1 MSFLTGPA
9 GSASRHAWALACVS
23 VAAYL
28 PSFAG
33 VFQFDDYNVIV
44 NYPTVHSWQTLLEGA
59 GGGVRPLLKASYTL
73 NWTLG
78 PGIFGFHLVNIG
90 AHALNAV
97 LLYWVGRELCG
108 RWSGEEPGK
117 RLSGA
122 ALTAALLFALHPA
135 QTEAVTYVS
144 GRSSSLMAG
153 FYLGA
158 LLVYLRGGHWTGS
171 ALLFIL
177 AAATR
182 ETAATLPA
190 ALLLCELC
198 SRNRPGWKVILRR
211 QAAHWLL
218 LLAGALVI
226 VLNARYLELV
236 SFGFAR
242 RSMADNL
249 LTQIGG
255 VSYLISRL
263 VFLHGY
269 NIDPA
274 LPVLNEW
281 DAALAAEAALLA
293 GLLALGLVNL
303 RARPWI
309 AFGVL
314 WFFLQLA
321 PTNSIV
327 PRLDVANDRQLY
339 LAGWGLFL
347 GLSVQVALLRPPR
360 RIAATLAG
368 ALLVVFAA
376 SSVLRQLDYA
386 SEIALWESS
395 VRLAPW
401 NARAHNNLGYAYQLA
416 GRLDAARREYETALY
431 LEPGHDKAR
440 FNLMFL
446 EGDGGTPDSFFS
458 KPASAPSQ
466 RISESS
472 RSLRRRQ
479 FERNVHR
486 VEFLAP
492 PP

>member
-1 MSFLTGPA
+1 MSFSAGAA
-9 GSASRHAWALACVS
+9 GSESRHAWVLACVS
-23 VAAYL
+23 FAAYL

-44 NYPTVHSWQTLLEGA
+44 NYPTVHSWQALLEGA

-78 PGIFGFHLVNIG
+78 PAIFGFHLGNI
-90 AHALNAV
+90 AVHALNAV

-108 RWSGEEPGK
+108 RWSVEC
-117 RLSGA
+117 RGA
-122 ALTAALLFALHPA
+122 ALAAALFFALHPA
-135 QTEAVTYVS
+135 QTEVVTYVS
-144 GRSSSLMAG
+144 GRSSSLMAS

-158 LLVYLRGGHWTGS
+158 LLVYLRGGHWAGS

-190 ALLLCELC
+190 VLLLCELC
-198 SRNRPGWKVILRR
+198 SRDRPGWKVIVRR
-211 QAAHWLL
+211 QAAHWSL
-218 LLAGALVI
+218 LLAGALVLL
-226 VLNARYLELV
+226 LNAPYLDLV
-236 SFGFAR
+236 SFGFTR
-242 RSMADNL
+242 RSIAENL

-263 VFLHGY
+263 VSLRGY

-281 DAALAAEAALLA
+281 DAALAVEAALLA
-293 GLLALGLVNL
+293 GLLILGVFNL
-303 RARPWI
+303 RARPWV

-339 LAGWGLFL
+339 LSGWGLFL

-360 RIAATLAG
+360 RIAATMAGVLLAV
-368 ALLVVFAA
+368 LAA
-376 SSVLRQLDYA
+376 SSVQRQLDYA

-395 VRLAPW
+395 VRQAPW
-401 NARAHNNLGYAYQLA
+401 NARARNNLGYAYQMA
-416 GRLDAARREYETALY
+416 GRLDEARREYRTALY
-431 LEPGHDKAR
+431 LEPGHGTAR
-440 FNLMFL
+440 FNLML
-446 EGDGGTPDSFFS
+446 LQGDGETADPFSS
-458 KPASAPSQ
+458 KPASAPSR
-466 RISESS
+466 RISGSS

-486 VEFLAP
+486 VGCLAP